1 MPVKMNRNKDLF
13 VNNVD
18 GAAWVAQR
26 IRIIG
31 LVQGVGY
38 RAWATEAANRLG
50 IDGWVRNRID
60 GTVELVAVGP
70 ADAVAALIEVCRTGP
85 RAARVD
91 DLRVE
96 ETPGIVARGFNQK
109 PTV

>member
-1 MPVKMNRNKDLF
+1 M
-13 VNNVD
+13 VNNID
-18 GAAWVAQR
+18 GAAWIARR
-26 IRIIG
+26 IRISG

-38 RAWATEAANRLG
+38 RAWAAETANDLG

-70 ADAVAALIEVCRTGP
+70 QDAVATLIRACRSGP

-91 DLRVE
+91 DVVIE
-96 ETPGIVARGFNQK
+96 ETPGIVARGFTQK